1 MRTWWRRRSCWLV
14 LVPFFA
20 TGCEQTSDAPQIL
33 APSFPGINLRIGAM
47 DDVPI
52 LAGVRP
58 QLGEWEASRRGNLL
72 IHDEPVTLQSV
83 TEVDIVLFPAQRL
96 GDLVDKGALAKIPN
110 AAVVPPK
117 PAEIEPGDKGRRD
130 QDQAGPALDDV
141 FRYMD
146 IAPAFREQV
155 SRYGPDRLALPC
167 GGSALVLVYR
177 RDAFERAPTKRR
189 QNRQE

>member
-1 MRTWWRRRSCWLV
+1 MRRWCRWRSCWLLPV
-14 LVPFFA
+14 SVFV
-20 TGCEQTSDAPQIL
+20 TGCQQASDAPKNP
-33 APSFPGINLRIGAM
+33 APSFPGITLRVGAM

-58 QLGEWEASRRGNLL
+58 QLGEWEASRRGNVV

-96 GDLVDKGALAKIPN
+96 GDLVDNSALAKIPN

-117 PAEIEPGDKGRRD
+117 PAEKDAGDQGRRK

-146 IAPAFREQV
+146 IAP
-155 SRYGPDRLALPC
+155 G
-167 GGSALVLVYR
+167 
-177 RDAFERAPTKRR
+177 
-189 QNRQE
+189 